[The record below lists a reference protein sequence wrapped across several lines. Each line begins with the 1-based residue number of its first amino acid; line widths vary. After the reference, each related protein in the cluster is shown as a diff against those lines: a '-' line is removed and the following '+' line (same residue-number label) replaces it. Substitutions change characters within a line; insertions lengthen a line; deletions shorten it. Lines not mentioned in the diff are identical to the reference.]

1 MVLLNKIS
9 EEENI
14 YDFFIYN
21 KLFLLYFYD
30 VFKIIMKIVKENV
43 VC

>member
-1 MVLLNKIS
+1 MVLLNIIS
-9 EEENI
+9 EEEII

-30 VFKIIMKIVKENV
+30 VFKKIIKIVKENI